1 MTDRAYFPTG
11 EKGSVAIMEEYRPHV
26 TITCK
31 EGVHVVPV
39 SVIKKWIGGDLEPNK
54 ECVRRII
61 QEWAEGL
68 GCDL

>member
-1 MTDRAYFPTG
+1 MG
-11 EKGSVAIMEEYRPHV
+11 EVVELEDFKPHV

-39 SVIKKWIGGDLEPNK
+39 SVIKRWINGDLEPNK